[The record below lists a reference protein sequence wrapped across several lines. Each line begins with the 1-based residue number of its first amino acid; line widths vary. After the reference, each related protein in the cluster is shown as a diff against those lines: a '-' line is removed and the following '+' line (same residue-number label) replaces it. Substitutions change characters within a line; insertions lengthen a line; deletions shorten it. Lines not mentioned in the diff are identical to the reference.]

1 MEKRMLLIPL
11 FLVAL
16 ILAACTG
23 VFPTP
28 SAQQPPEVP
37 SATAPTQPTEAPPAT
52 TTPKPAGDL
61 EILEV
66 TFAHGLTEEM
76 APVDPGE
83 EFVPD
88 ATIYLSVKLKGR
100 PKEGRVTAR
109 FLYQDQEFAAT
120 TVDLAQEWE
129 EQGLIFAIGGNTFV
143 GFTLKPEETLPIS
156 EDYRVELLLNDT
168 PAGSYAFKVV
178 PPPEAI
184 PSQVRQATLAR
195 GATEDY
201 APIEPG
207 DVFAPQ
213 DKVYLVGRADLG
225 LYSTLKVRWYV
236 DGKLD
241 EAGTRAMTAQEN
253 VEDAGFYFSFIP
265 DGGWPEG
272 EHRVV
277 LLIDDQEVA
286 SYPFTVQAAMESLA
300 PTAVPEAAE
309 EAWLEFSDPDDIF
322 ILRYPS
328 QLSIVQENT
337 DENQYGYVFS
347 DPEDTEAL
355 AVSFIPLDSQPLD
368 DATWQA
374 FIDAMLSELL
384 AVVGEDAEIVAQS
397 TLPSLRLA
405 TVHAWSAANGQGG
418 LIGLQEDRGV
428 VLVRFWLVPEERWEQ
443 RRAQWEELE
452 IVWFPPRVHAKF
464 NMWTPYEEVLGFFAF
479 SRPPQLD
486 QEEELTEPPVGYM
499 FKSSATEE
507 GLLFVYSDVTDAEL
521 EALFREFI
529 QSLRVKVFGEN
540 PTVALEQ
547 GQDAQGFPVTIVEF
561 TSEDG
566 ARKGLEVVWEPQQ
579 GIRAYFLWMAP
590 AELWDER
597 YRDETPWRVF
607 QSLRWS
613 PERIREYYDR
623 FYLTPTPTGG

>member
-1 MEKRMLLIPL
+1 MKKHTLLIPL
-11 FLVAL
+11 LLFAL
-16 ILAACTG
+16 IPAACTG
-23 VFPTP
+23 VSFTP
-28 SAQQPPEVP
+28 SAQQPPAEAP
-37 SATAPTQPTEAPPAT
+37 STTAPTQPTGAPPAT
-52 TTPKPAGDL
+52 ATPKPAGGL
-61 EILEV
+61 KVLEV

-83 EFVPD
+83 EFTPD

-120 TVDLAQEWE
+120 TVDLAQEWK
-129 EQGLIFAIGGNTFV
+129 EQGLIFAVGGNTFV

-184 PSQVRQATLAR
+184 PSRVRQATLAR

-207 DVFAPQ
+207 NVFTPQ
-213 DKVYLVGRADLG
+213 EKVYLVGRVDLG

-236 DGKLD
+236 DGKPD

-253 VEDAGFYFSFIP
+253 LEDAGFYFSFIP

-272 EHRVV
+272 EHRVA
-277 LLIDDQEVA
+277 LLIDGQEVA
-286 SYPFTVQAAMESLA
+286 SYPFTVQAKMES
-300 PTAVPEAAE
+300 
-309 EAWLEFSDPDDIF
+309 
-322 ILRYPS
+322 R
-328 QLSIVQENT
+328 
-337 DENQYGYVFS
+337 
-347 DPEDTEAL
+347 
-355 AVSFIPLDSQPLD
+355 
-368 DATWQA
+368 
-374 FIDAMLSELL
+374 
-384 AVVGEDAEIVAQS
+384 
-397 TLPSLRLA
+397 
-405 TVHAWSAANGQGG
+405 
-418 LIGLQEDRGV
+418 
-428 VLVRFWLVPEERWEQ
+428 
-443 RRAQWEELE
+443 
-452 IVWFPPRVHAKF
+452 
-464 NMWTPYEEVLGFFAF
+464 MWTPYKEALGFFAF

-486 QEEELTEPPVGYM
+486 QEQELTEPPVGYM
-499 FKSSATEE
+499 FKSSATGE
-507 GLLFVYSDVTDAEL
+507 GLLFVYSDVTDAGL

-529 QSLRVKVFGEN
+529 QGLRVKVFGEN
-540 PTVALEQ
+540 PTAAVER

-579 GIRAYFLWMAP
+579 GIQAYFLWMAP

-597 YRDETPWRVF
+597 YRDEMPWRVF

-623 FYLTPTPTGG
+623 FYLTPTPAGG